1 MEYRNIRGTGLQVS
15 RFCLGTM
22 TFGDQTDETTSMR
35 MIDHCL
41 DAGVNFIDTADAYSK
56 GVSEEITGKAL
67 KGKRD
72 RVVLASKVFNFVGED
87 PRRDAGLH
95 RWHIMRGVEASLQR
109 LQTDCLDILYLHQP
123 DRNTP
128 IEETLEACDRL
139 VRDGKV
145 LYIGL
150 SNFSAW
156 RMCEALWTTDVR
168 KLVSKPVVMQV
179 PYNPITRSLDEE
191 CVEFSQEMN
200 FGMVVYNPLAG
211 GLLTGKHSQVAP
223 VEGTRFD
230 RSEMYYNRYWN
241 ERNFQAVRQLEELA
255 AKLSISIVE
264 LAIRWCYSHD
274 FVDSVI
280 FGASKMHQLEQ
291 NIRISSTP
299 LEEETL
305 KVCDDIWLEL
315 RGRHFKYNR

>member
-1 MEYRNIRGTGLQVS
+1 MQVS

-22 TFGDQTDETTSMR
+22 TFGDQTDEETSMR
-35 MIDHCL
+35 MVDRCL
-41 DAGVNFIDTADAYSK
+41 DEGVNFIDTADAYSK
-56 GVSEEITGKAL
+56 GLAEEITGKAL

-87 PRRDAGLH
+87 RRRDAGLH
-95 RWHIMRGVEASLQR
+95 RWHIMRGVETSLQR
-109 LQTDCLDILYLHQP
+109 LKTDCLDILYLHQP

-128 IEETLEACDRL
+128 IDETLEACDRL

-145 LYIGL
+145 LYVGV
-150 SNFSAW
+150 SNYSAW
-156 RMCEALWTTDVR
+156 RMCRALWRADVR
-168 KLVSKPVVMQV
+168 DLQSKPVVMQV

-191 CVEFSQEMN
+191 CVEFSQEMKV
-200 FGMVVYNPLAG
+200 GMVVYNPLAG
-211 GLLTGKHSQVAP
+211 GLFTGKHRSDEP
-223 VEGTRFD
+223 VEDTRFD
-230 RSEMYYNRYWN
+230 RSEMYYDRYWN
-241 ERNFQAVRQLEELA
+241 ERNLQAVRRLEEIA
-255 AKLSISIVE
+255 AQRDLSIIE

-291 NIRISSTP
+291 NVQIPSTP
-299 LEEETL
+299 LDAETMEA
-305 KVCDDIWLEL
+305 CDAVWDEL

>member
-1 MEYRNIRGTGLQVS
+1 MEYRNIRGTGIQVS

-22 TFGDQTDETTSMR
+22 TFGDQTDEATSIR
-35 MIDHCL
+35 MVDRCL
-41 DAGVNFIDTADAYSK
+41 DEGVNFIDTADIYSK

-87 PRRDAGLH
+87 RHRDSGLH
-95 RWHIMRGVEASLQR
+95 RWHIMRGVEASLRR

-123 DRNTP
+123 DRSTP
-128 IEETLEACDRL
+128 IEETLEACDLL
-139 VRDGKV
+139 VRQGKV

-150 SNFSAW
+150 SNFASW
-156 RMCEALWTTDVR
+156 RMCEALWKAESHR
-168 KLVSKPVVMQV
+168 LLSKPVVMQV

-191 CVEFSQEMN
+191 CVAFSQQMN

-211 GLLTGKHSQVAP
+211 GLLTGKHHREAP
-223 VEGTRFD
+223 LEGTRFE

-241 ERNFQAVRQLEELA
+241 ERNFRAVQQLEELA
-255 AKLSISIVE
+255 AKLGISMVD
-264 LAIRWCYSHD
+264 LSIRWCYSHD
-274 FVDSVI
+274 FVDAVI

-291 NIRISSTP
+291 NLRIPSTP
-299 LEEETL
+299 LDAETL
-305 KVCDDIWLEL
+305 QTCDQIWAEL
-315 RGRHFKYNR
+315 RGQHFKYNR

>member
-22 TFGDQTDETTSMR
+22 TFGDQTDEATSIR
-35 MIDHCL
+35 MVDRCL

-56 GVSEEITGKAL
+56 GISEEITGKAL

-95 RWHIMRGVEASLQR
+95 RWHILRGVEASLQR

-123 DRNTP
+123 DRKTP

-150 SNFSAW
+150 SNFSSW
-156 RMCEALWTTDVR
+156 RMCEALWKTDVR

-211 GLLTGKHSQVAP
+211 GLLTGKHSPAAP

-241 ERNFQAVRQLEELA
+241 ERNFRAVRQLEELA
-255 AKLSISIVE
+255 AKLGVSIVE

-291 NIRISSTP
+291 NIGIPSAP
-299 LEEETL
+299 LDEETL
-305 KVCDDIWLEL
+305 KTCDDIWLEL
-315 RGRHFKYNR
+315 RGAHFRYSR